1 MPRGGSFFAACCHD
15 GEPLPYAAARGPAR
29 ATVPERESMTLAGL
43 PADWTF
49 YAVGGL
55 ATFLMG
61 LGKGAFGGG
70 LAILGIPLLALVM
83 DPIQAAI
90 VTALLVAF
98 MDVFAL
104 ASFPRTAWSKPDLAW
119 IMPGFLGGLLL
130 GFLVFEYV
138 DRRWV
143 AFGIALITLAFTLDY
158 FWRRGMVVT
167 PSPVSPPLATA
178 AGAGAGFTTY
188 IAHAGGP
195 PMAMYLLRRGLTKTE
210 YAATTVA
217 IFTVGNVVKLPGYVY
232 SGLGEPGVFVK
243 ALALAPVVPVGVLV
257 GRRLH
262 DALPRQQLFT
272 LCYVLVGLAGTK
284 LLFDATRALWWP

>member
-1 MPRGGSFFAACCHD
+1 M
-15 GEPLPYAAARGPAR
+15 
-29 ATVPERESMTLAGL
+29 ML
-43 PADWTF
+43 PALPTDPLF
-49 YAVGGL
+49 YAVGFA

-104 ASFPRTAWSKPDLAW
+104 GSFPRSAWSKPDLAW
-119 IMPGFLGGLLL
+119 LMPGLLAGLFA

-138 DRRWV
+138 DRRLV
-143 AFGIALITLAFTLDY
+143 ALVIAVITLAFTAHY
-158 FWRRGMVVT
+158 FARRGTVVT
-167 PSPVSPPLATA
+167 PLPVSPPLALA
-178 AGAGAGFTTY
+178 ASAAAGFTTY

-195 PMAMYLLRRGLTKTE
+195 PMALYLLRRGLTKTA
-210 YAATTVA
+210 YAATTVV
-217 IFTVGNVVKLPGYVY
+217 IFTVGNLVKLPGYIW
-232 SGLGEPGVFVK
+232 SGLGEPGVFTK
-243 ALALAPVVPVGVLV
+243 ALALIPIVPVGVLI

-262 DALPRQQLFT
+262 DHLPQQRLFA
-272 LCYVLVGLAGTK
+272 LCYALVGLAGLK
-284 LLFDATRALWWP
+284 LLWDATRALLTA

>member
-1 MPRGGSFFAACCHD
+1 
-15 GEPLPYAAARGPAR
+15 
-29 ATVPERESMTLAGL
+29 MTLADL

-49 YAVGGL
+49 YAVGAV

-83 DPIQAAI
+83 DPLEAAI

-98 MDVFAL
+98 MDFFAL

-119 IMPGFLGGLLL
+119 VMPGFLGGLAL
-130 GFLVFEYV
+130 GFLVFEWV

-143 AFGIALITLAFTLDY
+143 AFAIALITLAYTLDY
-158 FWRRGMVVT
+158 FLRRSTAMKVL
-167 PSPVSPPLATA
+167 PVSPLLANA
-178 AGAGAGFTTY
+178 AGAAAGFTTY

-217 IFTVGNVVKLPGYVY
+217 IFTVGNLVKLPGYVY
-232 SGLGEPGVFVK
+232 SGLDAPGVFLK
-243 ALALAPVVPVGVLV
+243 ALVLAPVVPVGVLV
-257 GRRLH
+257 GRWLH
-262 DALPRQQLFT
+262 DALPQQRLFT

-284 LLFDATRALWWP
+284 LLVDAARALWFP